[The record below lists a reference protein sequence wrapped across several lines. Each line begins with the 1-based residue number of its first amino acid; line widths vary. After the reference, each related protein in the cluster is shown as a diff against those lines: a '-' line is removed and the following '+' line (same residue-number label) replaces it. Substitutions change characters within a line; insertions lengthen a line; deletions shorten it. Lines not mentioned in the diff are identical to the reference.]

1 MLVPDEKTQT
11 SQQALKTW
19 EEKQAGDGGVLGG
32 KSKGPQDLFLNSFFP
47 YFKPAIMTYPSLIN

>member
-19 EEKQAGDGGVLGG
+19 EEQQAGDGGVLEA
-32 KSKGPQDLFLNSFFP
+32 KSKGPQDLSLNSFFR
-47 YFKPAIMTYPSLIN
+47 YFKPAIMTYPNLIH